1 MNDHPKDDLIGYAAG
16 TLPPAA
22 RWRVDDHLAGC
33 AGCRVELAG
42 WGAVAGA
49 VQSSVDLP
57 PSAAD
62 LVTSVLRRAALE
74 PAASLGTGDLSPD
87 VVGSPAARR
96 WRGWGFW
103 RRFVRAQGRLVGR
116 AVWVVSA
123 LVMVLWVGVAA
134 LRGSQVP
141 DSDWLSTG
149 FALVTPIV
157 AAAGVAAVCGPARQ
171 PAFEYEAATRTSP
184 RLVLL
189 VRCGLVF
196 GYDALLAVA
205 CSAVAGAV
213 HGGLVPLL
221 AAWFGPMGLL
231 AAVSLALAVRFGP
244 NLAVAGTVAL
254 WCGRVLAG
262 GDGSRLAGAVDR
274 LWSTNLLTG
283 LITLAL
289 VGLALLLVGRYGS
302 TPRTAS

>member
-1 MNDHPKDDLIGYAAG
+1 MDEHPNDELVGYAAG
-16 TLPPAA
+16 TLPAGT
-22 RWRVDDHLAGC
+22 RQRVGDHLVGC
-33 AGCRVELAG
+33 AGCRAELAG
-42 WGAVAGA
+42 WSAVAGA
-49 VQSSVDLP
+49 VHAGAEP
-57 PSAAD
+57 APAATD
-62 LVTSVLRRAALE
+62 LVAGALRRAALE
-74 PAASLGTGDLSPD
+74 PAVEVDEES
-87 VVGSPAARR
+87 R

-103 RRFVRAQGRLVGR
+103 GRFVRAQGRLVGR

-123 LVMVLWVGVAA
+123 LVMVAWVGVAA

-141 DSDWLSTG
+141 DSDWLGTG

-196 GYDALLAVA
+196 CYDALLAVA

-213 HGGLVPLL
+213 HGGVLQLL

-244 NLAVAGTVAL
+244 NLAVAGAVAL
-254 WCGRVLAG
+254 WCVRVLAG
-262 GDGSRLAGAVDR
+262 ANGSQFAGAIDR

-283 LITLAL
+283 LITVAL
-289 VGLALLLVGRYGS
+289 VAVALWLVGRHGTTS
-302 TPRTAS
+302 RVAT

>member
-1 MNDHPKDDLIGYAAG
+1 
-16 TLPPAA
+16 
-22 RWRVDDHLAGC
+22 
-33 AGCRVELAG
+33 
-42 WGAVAGA
+42 
-49 VQSSVDLP
+49 
-57 PSAAD
+57 
-62 LVTSVLRRAALE
+62 
-74 PAASLGTGDLSPD
+74 
-87 VVGSPAARR
+87 
-96 WRGWGFW
+96 
-103 RRFVRAQGRLVGR
+103 VGR
-116 AVWVVSA
+116 AVWVESA
-123 LVMVLWVGVAA
+123 LVMVAWVGVAA

-141 DSDWLSTG
+141 DSDWLGTG

-196 GYDALLAVA
+196 CYDALLAVA

-213 HGGLVPLL
+213 HGGVLQLL

-244 NLAVAGTVAL
+244 NLAVAGAVAL
-254 WCGRVLAG
+254 WCVRGLAG
-262 GDGSRLAGAVDR
+262 ANGSQFAGAVDR

-283 LITLAL
+283 LITVAL
-289 VGLALLLVGRYGS
+289 VAVALWLVGRHGTTS
-302 TPRTAS
+302 RAAT